1 MVATRTP
8 NAVPV
13 RPRDDAEV
21 ATEADAAEE
30 IREPNREPRRERGQ
44 SDGARAEGR
53 TRDVSEDRT
62 PADLDQSKRR
72 PRRDRASVA
81 RNQERRTSARAG
93 AESVEEVAASAATVS
108 DSIEA
113 VAPQEVADAAPV
125 YGSAESAQTLESA
138 SMFEA
143 PTYEAPVEE
152 APRPKPAPAVV
163 VVSPIEAAAEA
174 VKQEPERPAGRA
186 ANDPREVRKRER
198 EARLRQEG
206 VIGERSPE

>member
-1 MVATRTP
+1 
-8 NAVPV
+8 VPV
-13 RPRDDAEV
+13 
-21 ATEADAAEE
+21 
-30 IREPNREPRRERGQ
+30 
-44 SDGARAEGR
+44 
-53 TRDVSEDRT
+53 
-62 PADLDQSKRR
+62 
-72 PRRDRASVA
+72 
-81 RNQERRTSARAG
+81 
-93 AESVEEVAASAATVS
+93 AESVEEAAASAVTVS

-113 VAPQEVADAAPV
+113 VAPQAVADAAPV
-125 YGSAESAQTLESA
+125 YGSAEPAQTLEA
-138 SMFEA
+138 GPTFEA
-143 PTYEAPVEE
+143 HTHEAPIED

>member
-1 MVATRTP
+1 
-8 NAVPV
+8 V
-13 RPRDDAEV
+13 REQS
-21 ATEADAAEE
+21 
-30 IREPNREPRRERGQ
+30 REPRRDRSP

-53 TRDVSEDRT
+53 TRDVEEDRT
-62 PADLDQSKRR
+62 PADLEQSKRR

-81 RNQERRTSARAG
+81 RNQGDERRPAPTAEPV
-93 AESVEEVAASAATVS
+93 ESVAETATPLLATA
-108 DSIEA
+108 EA
-113 VAPQEVADAAPV
+113 VEAELPVQVAEDAPSFGSEPEAAIQ
-125 YGSAESAQTLESA
+125 SAPIED
-138 SMFEA
+138 
-143 PTYEAPVEE
+143 

-163 VVSPIEAAAEA
+163 VLSPIEVAAEA